1 MGRRFPVPSTS
12 LLSLQDVLHW
22 PLIALFPGVFGCV
35 RVSALVCG
43 QFMSAIIKKLF
54 SLIKESFYFVK
65 LFYKTTLS

>member
-1 MGRRFPVPSTS
+1 MFRGGGLLGLWAAGRRFPVPSTS

-43 QFMSAIIKKLF
+43 QFMSAIMKK
-54 SLIKESFYFVK
+54 FV
-65 LFYKTTLS
+65 